1 MINDENK
8 DNLYCAKKIIFEPE
22 DEEDFEKEVKKI
34 VDEITIL
41 RLLKHKN
48 IIGLFD
54 YFFVKGE
61 I

>member
-1 MINDENK
+1 MKNDENK
-8 DNLYCAKKIIFEPE
+8 DNQYFARKIIFEPG
-22 DEEDFEKEVKKI
+22 DEEDQQI
-34 VDEITIL
+34 VDEISIL

-48 IIGLFD
+48 IIRLFD